1 MEITETASKLAD
13 DLRAALIE
21 NEGLRAQIRD
31 LQARNGQMEDRLGNL
46 QDLVDTV
53 KKFAD
58 DMLADNS
65 E

>member
-31 LQARNGQMEDRLGNL
+31 LQARNGQMEDRLGDL

>member
-13 DLRAALIE
+13 DLHAALME
-21 NEGLRAQIRD
+21 NEGLRAQIHD
-31 LQARNGQMEDRLGNL
+31 LQARNGQMEDRLGDL
-46 QDLVDTV
+46 QDLVDMV
-53 KKFAD
+53 KNFAD